1 MIFDEKTLSVIF
13 NELKKA
19 GEIAMK
25 LREKGLI
32 VEKKEDGSYVTNAD
46 KELDILLTKMIKNK
60 LKNNDMIISEED
72 VALGNH
78 YDGVNKS
85 FWSIDPIDSTS
96 SFINNVNDYWSINIA
111 YIKNNQ
117 PIFGLIYA
125 PQQDKYWYGDTTKM
139 EAFKID
145 KGVKSRI
152 FVREISSTG
161 ATLISPEE
169 QTSDKDIIDKL
180 NIREEIKIPSA
191 IKFCYIA
198 EGFAD
203 YYYRKRN
210 KACDWDI
217 SCGHSLIV
225 AAGGSVNFLI
235 PDEDF
240 KYGQYPYKAPNLLAT
255 GKVN

>member
-1 MIFDEKTLSVIF
+1 MIF
-13 NELKKA
+13 NEKILSTLFTELKIA
-19 GEIAMK
+19 GELAIK
-25 LREKGLI
+25 LRKNGLI
-32 VEKKEDGSYVTNAD
+32 VEEKKDGSFVTNAD
-46 KELDILLTKMIKNK
+46 KELDIFLTKMIRDK
-60 LKNNDMIISEED
+60 LHNNDLIISEED
-72 VALGNH
+72 VSIGNS
-78 YDGVNKS
+78 YDGVNKN

-96 SFINNVNDYWSINIA
+96 SFIKNINDFWSINIA
-111 YIKNNQ
+111 YISNNQ

-125 PQQDKYWYGDTTKM
+125 PQQDKFWYGDTTKM

-145 KGVKSRI
+145 KGIKSRI
-152 FVREISSTG
+152 FAREISSNG

-169 QTSDKDIIDKL
+169 QTADKEIIEKL

-198 EGFAD
+198 EGLAD

-225 AAGGSVNFLI
+225 ASGGSVNFLI

-255 GKVN
+255 GKVH